1 MLWPGNKYGRTIISY
16 QRAGGFKT
24 YASKFAMTATFEA
37 KGNQTLATLH
47 SLFESTEQ
55 LQDVI
60 KVFKA
65 DVGMVQNM
73 DRMEQYVLALKKY

>member
-1 MLWPGNKYGRTIISY
+1 
-16 QRAGGFKT
+16 
-24 YASKFAMTATFEA
+24 MTATFEA